1 MSSIEY
7 DQVYDNTLR
16 MIGGKSVQ
24 DVFEDP
30 LTKEKV
36 DQDLLDRAFKSKTQ
50 HEVQKDISHGSTT
63 DDFTPMINAPVSVVL
78 LRVLDV
84 VRRTSEDLYAG
95 KNVQEVF
102 SDDRRLYQGLF
113 VVFTSLCFIIL
124 YKA

>member
-24 DVFEDP
+24 DVFEAP

-36 DQDLLDRAFKSKTQ
+36 DQDLLDRAFKSKTK
-50 HEVQKDISHGSTT
+50 HEVQKDGSTT
-63 DDFTPMINAPVSVVL
+63 DDFTPMLNAPVSVVL
-78 LRVLDV
+78 FRVIDV

-95 KNVQEVF
+95 KNVQDVF

-113 VVFTSLCFIIL
+113 FVFTSLCFIIL

>member
-24 DVFEDP
+24 DVFEAP

-36 DQDLLDRAFKSKTQ
+36 DQDLLDRAFKSKHDVHKE
-50 HEVQKDISHGSTT
+50 HEYDT
-63 DDFTPMINAPVSVVL
+63 DSFTPMLNAPVSVVL
-78 LRVLDV
+78 FRVLDV

-95 KNVQEVF
+95 KNVQDVF
-102 SDDRRLYQGLF
+102 SDERRLYQGLF
-113 VVFTSLCFIIL
+113 FVFTSLCFIIL